1 CARDPRLPRGALPGS
16 RGPRLRDPRV
26 VRDPLHGEVSAGSVR
41 VQCRSDPLEQPRA
54 RLRVPP
60 RHRRVPAV
68 QAGAMSE
75 LAVLQVVGSEPEAEI
90 ILSLL
95 RSEGIPAI
103 AQKTNFAVGLAD
115 ASSSSAGPREILVH
129 AENLARAREILEDQ
143 PEL

>member
-1 CARDPRLPRGALPGS
+1 
-16 RGPRLRDPRV
+16 
-26 VRDPLHGEVSAGSVR
+26 
-41 VQCRSDPLEQPRA
+41 
-54 RLRVPP
+54 
-60 RHRRVPAV
+60 
-68 QAGAMSE
+68 MSE

-129 AENLARAREILEDQ
+129 AENLTRAREILEDQ